1 MTKMKTNN
9 RSEVPEAER
18 EKLLQLQQRYDVL
31 LAMLLPTD
39 ADELADLDAASLDA
53 KLAEVELIAAE
64 MMSVNAAERAILN
77 GLAKH

>member
-77 GLAKH
+77 GLARH